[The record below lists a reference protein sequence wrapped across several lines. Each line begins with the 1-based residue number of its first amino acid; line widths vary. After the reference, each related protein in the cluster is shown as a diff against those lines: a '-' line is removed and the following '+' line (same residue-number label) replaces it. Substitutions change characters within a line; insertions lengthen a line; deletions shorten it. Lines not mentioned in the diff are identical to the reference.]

1 LHLTTLTKS
10 GSWNRNIEKQ
20 DCFGEGEMKK
30 IVLFFLI
37 AVFVITADAAQTG
50 NPENGRRLYQSLCS
64 QCHGVKGKG
73 TGRKGMA
80 LGTKPADHTNKEA
93 MSKRTDAEL
102 YGIIWY
108 GGKNTGLS
116 ELMPSW
122 RNALKEE
129 DVWDI
134 ISYMRVLCECNGN
147 GPEKK

>member
-1 LHLTTLTKS
+1 M
-10 GSWNRNIEKQ
+10 Q
-20 DCFGEGEMKK
+20 K
-30 IVLFFLI
+30 ITLFFLMLI
-37 AVFVITADAAQTG
+37 FVFVMTADAAQTG
-50 NPENGRRLYQSLCS
+50 NPENGRRIYQTFCS
-64 QCHGVKGKG
+64 QCHGVKGNG
-73 TGRKGMA
+73 TGRKGIA
-80 LGTKPADHTNKEA
+80 LGTKPADHTDKAA

-134 ISYMRVLCECNGN
+134 ISYIRILCECNVKE
-147 GPEKK
+147 PEKK